1 MCLRKKKEKKCKSLI
16 RFRSAN
22 KSDNY
27 QRGEEKE
34 KNRKKSKRI
43 YRTNQ
48 NIIHVFLESVPS
60 ESFYLLEVTVHLT
73 CLGCSRTLY

>member
-34 KNRKKSKRI
+34 KNRKKERNPK
-43 YRTNQ
+43 
-48 NIIHVFLESVPS
+48 EST
-60 ESFYLLEVTVHLT
+60 EQTKT
-73 CLGCSRTLY
+73 